1 MKKKIS
7 NKTASILLFIAAI
20 LYFILFF
27 KDKNYTMLV
36 FGFTFTTLGCTYL
49 ARNKTSTK

>member
-7 NKTASILLFIAAI
+7 NKTASILLFIVAI
-20 LYFILFF
+20 FYFILFF

-36 FGFTFTTLGCTYL
+36 FGFMFTTFGFTFL
-49 ARNKTSTK
+49 AKDKK